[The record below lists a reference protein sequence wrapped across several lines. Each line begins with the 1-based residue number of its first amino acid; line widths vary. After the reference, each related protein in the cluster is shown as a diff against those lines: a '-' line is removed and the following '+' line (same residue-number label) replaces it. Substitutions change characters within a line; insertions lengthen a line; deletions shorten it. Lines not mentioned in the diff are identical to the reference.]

1 MDSEP
6 QPVVLTER
14 QRRVLW
20 LLSMGKDRQDI
31 VRAMPGETFG
41 SIKGTRARIL
51 QLLNADTAAQAVR
64 NGLLGGHIG
73 PYEDCGTLAAYR
85 RHIKREE
92 PTCPA
97 CKRGN
102 RERAETEAALRNRR
116 VQLNP
121 AEVRLLRAFDAG
133 RTVAQVCAAWGVR
146 HHVVKN
152 LTTSVY
158 AALGVSHLPQVV
170 RREAAL
176 REARMRGLLGVCRP
190 DPPTP
195 TDRQIRLSDTH
206 VKILRE
212 LETGVSFSVAADRLK
227 MHPGTFSSRVSEAYK
242 RLGVD
247 WVDKPQRKDAAL
259 RKARALGLLPEPA
272 TT

>member
-1 MDSEP
+1 MDTETQS
-6 QPVVLTER
+6 VVLTER

-20 LLSMGKDRQDI
+20 LLSVGRTRAEI
-31 VRAMPGETFG
+31 VLLIPGETDG
-41 SIKGTRARIL
+41 GVRGACARIYA
-51 QLLNADTAAQAVR
+51 LLNSATAAQAVR

-116 VQLNP
+116 VRLNE

-133 RTVAQVCAAWGVR
+133 RTMSQICTAWGV
-146 HHVVKN
+146 HHRVVKN
-152 LTTSVY
+152 LATSAY
-158 AALGVSHLPQVV
+158 AALGVTHLPQVV

-190 DPPTP
+190 DQPTS
-195 TDRQIRLSDTH
+195 TDRQVSLSNTH
-206 VKILRE
+206 VKILLK
-212 LETGVSFSVAADRLK
+212 LETGASFSAAAEQLK

-247 WVDKPQRKDAAL
+247 WMDKPQRKDAAL